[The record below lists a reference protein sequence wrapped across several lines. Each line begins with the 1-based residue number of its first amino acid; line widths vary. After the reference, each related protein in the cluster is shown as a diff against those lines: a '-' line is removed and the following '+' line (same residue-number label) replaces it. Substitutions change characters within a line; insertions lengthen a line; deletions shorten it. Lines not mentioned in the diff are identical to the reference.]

1 MKPERWFSALPSI
14 DLNGAA
20 RDGSAGPL
28 PPPLFLM
35 AALTNKI
42 MKCAGALTAAV
53 TATAFSLPARAQTIT
68 PAAPDTIS
76 NTATV
81 EWDSGDD
88 RLSRPSN
95 NVIIP
100 VTRAPPPLPNSIQLF
115 HFGNG
120 NGSQGISLPSTM
132 CLGNGGARRVAVGGA
147 FDIYNTDPA
156 PILPTTAI
164 RAGEPLVIQVN
175 ASGNNVDPGAVDSF
189 ESTITTQNGDT
200 ERVTM
205 TETAANSGIFRAIV
219 NTAALPQVPVQGD
232 CILTVRPGDT
242 LNFALDLGSTPIGT
256 ATVDIL
262 VDPFGLTFDSGDGV
276 PVTGTRV
283 TIVDAATGQP
293 AQVFGDDGI
302 SAFPSSLITGTTV
315 TDASGAS
322 YVFDDG
328 FYRFPFLRPGTYRLV
343 VSPPTPY
350 SSPSAATPAEISL
363 LTRPD
368 GGRFVISDGS
378 YGGIITLS
386 DPAPVRVD
394 VPLDRPGGALAISK
408 STSTVTAMPGDIV
421 QYRIQV
427 RNPDRLRNS
436 GPVTVTDQFPNSVR
450 YRANSMRYNG
460 IPVTPS
466 VIADASQFS
475 VALPP
480 LAGGQEALL
489 TYLGEVRQD
498 ALPGNAINIAT
509 ARDNRGTTSN
519 TSDAAIRIIR
529 DGITERYTIVGR
541 ITEGGCTL
549 DPRKDKG
556 IQGVR
561 VMLEDGTYTVT
572 DPDGRYHFEGVIPG
586 IHVVQVDPSTFPLDQ
601 KPVDCAQN
609 TRSAGSAI
617 SRFVEGRGGSLKRA
631 DFRAVT
637 TDARQDLRAKTMP
650 LPPVATDPEAAGA
663 DRDWFEGQEPGIGFV
678 FPETGHN
685 PRGKAIR
692 VVFKHLPRQKIELS
706 VNGKAVDGL
715 NFDGAKKSPDGKSR
729 IATWRGIAIADGMN
743 TLQARVLDNDGN
755 LLQTVDHTV
764 YFADAAINAQLLKE
778 RSVLL
783 ADGVTRPRLA
793 IRLTDRTGRP
803 IQHGA
808 TGDFSVTDPHR
819 PAVEID
825 AQQASQL
832 SGLERAAP
840 VWRVHGDDGV
850 AYIELEP
857 TTASGTVAISFN
869 FQDGKIER
877 AQRIESW
884 LDPGER
890 PWTVVGFAAGTV
902 GFNRLEEGLEA
913 LADTDDDVSVDG
925 RIALYAKGR
934 VTGKWLM
941 TMSYDSDKKEDD
953 QRFGG
958 VIDPRRYYT
967 VYADRA
973 EQRYDAASIRKL
985 YLKLERPQFYA
996 LFGDYQTGIDEPEL
1010 SRYQRAFNGIK
1021 AEYRSDTMQAQVF
1034 AADTPYRH
1042 RREEIQGNGLSGPY
1056 ALAARDIIAN
1066 SEHIVLETRDRLR
1079 SDRIVESRAL
1089 IRHIDYDIDY
1099 LAGTLR
1105 FREPILSRDSDSNPQ
1120 FIVADYEVDGIG
1132 ARVNNAGGR
1141 VKLTNKSGK
1150 LQVAATVIHDET
1162 DTSKTDLIG
1171 TDVRYRPD
1179 ARTEIRA
1186 EFAGSRGKERSGS
1199 TRADAGGATAWLVE
1213 AEHHGEKA
1221 DVLAYVRRQS
1231 ARFGV
1236 GQSNQAEI
1244 GTRKFGVDTRYRL
1257 SDKLS
1262 VSAIAY
1268 QEDYI
1273 ETGAR
1278 RRAGSTELEYR
1289 NGNTSVR
1296 AGLTH
1301 ADDQLADGTRNRS
1314 TLARIAGTQKIT
1326 EKLEL
1331 NAQTEFAL
1339 GGQDESID
1347 FPARHKIGARYAIN
1361 KDINLV
1367 AGYEIAKG
1375 ENIDAR
1381 TARIGFDLA
1390 PWAGGRVLAS
1400 ANQQDISEFGGRT
1413 YAAYGLAQ
1421 SFKLNDKWSLDFTV
1435 DGNETLRGF
1444 ARTDVLNPAHPV
1456 ASGGFLG
1463 SDGSLTEDF
1472 LALTAGATYHGERWS
1487 WTGRAEWRDADT
1499 NKRYGVTV
1507 ATMRQIGEGKA
1518 FGGAL
1523 NYFRAKQDGGA
1534 TTTTAAAEISWAHRP
1549 SDSQW
1554 SILNKTEFRHDAVT
1568 NAVAGLPGPIGGAA
1582 LLVNGDA
1589 KSNRVIN
1596 SLSVNY
1602 TPIDEDGDRSSGT
1615 FIERGEYGL
1624 FWGTRYSTDR
1634 FGADDVKGWSNV
1646 VGADL
1651 KFDLSDIVDVG
1662 ASGTAR
1668 IGTGGKNIAYSGGPT
1683 VTIAPMKNAN
1693 ITLGYNF
1700 LGFEDRDFEDSRYT
1714 RSGPFVTF
1722 KLKFDQTTFEG
1733 LGL

>member
-1 MKPERWFSALPSI
+1 MAVR
-14 DLNGAA
+14 G
-20 RDGSAGPL
+20 GSAGPL
-28 PPPLFLM
+28 PPPSFLM
-35 AALTNKI
+35 AVLTNNLI
-42 MKCAGALTAAV
+42 KCAGALAAAF
-53 TATAFSLPARAQTIT
+53 TATAASIPARAQVNTN
-68 PAAPDTIS
+68 PLPDNIS

-81 EWDSGDD
+81 EWDSGTA
-88 RLSRPSN
+88 RLTRPSN
-95 NVIIP
+95 EVIIA
-100 VTRAPPPLPNSIQLF
+100 VNRTPPPPTVSVQLF
-115 HFGNG
+115 HFSGNPG
-120 NGSQGISLPSTM
+120 AQGISLPATM
-132 CLGNGGARRVAVGGA
+132 CMGSAGARPITVGGA
-147 FDIYNTDPA
+147 FAQYNSDPA
-156 PILPTTAI
+156 PIMPTSAI
-164 RAGEPLVIQVN
+164 RAGEPLVIQVT
-175 ASGNNVDPGAVDSF
+175 AAAQNVNSGAVDSF
-189 ESTITTQNGDT
+189 ETIISTQNGDR

-205 TETAANSGIFRAIV
+205 IETAVNSGVFRAVV
-219 NTAALPQVPVQGD
+219 NTAATPATPVQGD
-232 CILTVRPGDT
+232 CTLTVRPGDE
-242 LNFALDLGSTPIGT
+242 LSFDLGNVTTGTPIGS
-256 ATVDIL
+256 ASVDIL
-262 VDPFGLTFDSGDGV
+262 VDPFGLTFDSANGV
-276 PVTGTRV
+276 PVTGSRV
-283 TIVDAATGQP
+283 TIVDAATGVP

-302 SAFPSSLITGTTV
+302 SIFPNTLLTGSTV
-315 TDASGAS
+315 TDSSGAS
-322 YVFDDG
+322 YNFDNG
-328 FYRFPFLRPGTYRLV
+328 FYRFPFLRPGTYRLIIQ
-343 VSPPTPY
+343 PPAPY
-350 SSPSAATPAEISL
+350 SHPSVATPAEIAL

-368 GGRFVISDGS
+368 GGAFVIADGS
-378 YGGIITLS
+378 YGGVFTL
-386 DPAPVRVD
+386 DNPAPVRID
-394 VPLDRPGGALAISK
+394 VPLDRPGGALTISK
-408 STSTVTAMPGDIV
+408 TTSTATAMPGDII
-421 QYRIQV
+421 QYRITV

-436 GPVTVTDQFPNSVR
+436 GPVTVSDQMPAAIR

-460 IPVTPS
+460 IPVTPMLATDGS
-466 VIADASQFS
+466 AFS
-475 VALPP
+475 VAVPP
-480 LAGGQEALL
+480 LTGGQEGLL

-498 ALPGNAINIAT
+498 AHPGDAINIAS
-509 ARDNRGTTSN
+509 ARDNRGAASE
-519 TSDAAIRIIR
+519 TSDAIVRILR
-529 DGITERYTIVGR
+529 DGISERFTVVGR
-541 ITEGGCTL
+541 VTEGGCAL
-549 DPRKDKG
+549 DPRKAKG

-561 VMLEDGTYTVT
+561 VMLEDGSYTVT
-572 DPDGRYHFEGVIPG
+572 DQDGRYHFEGVIPG
-586 IHVVQVDPSTFPLDQ
+586 LHVVQIDPSTFPLDQ

-609 TRSAGSAI
+609 SRSAGSAI

-631 DFRAVT
+631 DFRSETSAP
-637 TDARQDLRAKTMP
+637 RQDVRAQALP
-650 LPPVATDPEAAGA
+650 LPPIASDQEAAGA
-663 DRDWFEGQEPGIGFV
+663 DRDWFTGQDASVGFI

-685 PRGKAIR
+685 PRSKSIR
-692 VVFKHLPRQKIELS
+692 VVFKHLPRQRIELS
-706 VNGKAVDGL
+706 VNGTAVNAL
-715 NFDGAKKSPDGKSR
+715 NFDGAKKSPDGKLRS
-729 IATWRGIAIADGMN
+729 ATWRGIAIEDGSN
-743 TLQARVLDNDGN
+743 TLTARVLDADGA
-755 LLQTVDHTV
+755 LLQTVEHTV
-764 YFADAAINAQLLKE
+764 FFSGSPMNAQLIKD

-783 ADGVTRPRLA
+783 ADGVSRPRLA
-793 IRLTDRTGRP
+793 VRLTDRTGRP
-803 IQHGA
+803 IQNGA
-808 TGDFSVTDPHR
+808 TGDFTVTDPHR

-840 VWRVHGDDGV
+840 VWRVQGDDGV

-857 TTASGTVAISFN
+857 TTASGTVAIGFN
-869 FQDGKIER
+869 FKDGKIER
-877 AQRIESW
+877 AQRIETW
-884 LDPGER
+884 LDPGQR

-902 GFNRLEEGLEA
+902 GFNRLEEGLET
-913 LADTDDDVSVDG
+913 LADDNDDVNVDG

-941 TMSYDSDKKEDD
+941 TLAYDSDKKEDE

-996 LFGDYQTGIDEPEL
+996 LFGDYQTGIDEPL
-1010 SRYQRAFNGIK
+1010 LARYQRAFNGIK
-1021 AEYRSDTMQAQVF
+1021 AEYRNENVHAQAF

-1056 ALAARDIIAN
+1056 ALGARDIIAN
-1066 SEHIVLETRDRLR
+1066 SEKITLETRDRLR
-1079 SDRIVESRAL
+1079 SDRIVETRSL
-1089 IRHIDYDIDY
+1089 VRHIDYDIDY

-1105 FREPILSRDSDSNPQ
+1105 FREPILSRSSNFDPQ
-1120 FIVADYEVDGIG
+1120 FIVVDYEVDGIG
-1132 ARVNNAGGR
+1132 NRVNNAGGR
-1141 VKLTNKSGK
+1141 VKLMDKSGK

-1171 TDVRYRPD
+1171 TDIRYRPD
-1179 ARTEIRA
+1179 ARTEVRA
-1186 EFAGSRGKERSGS
+1186 EFAGSRGRERGNS
-1199 TRADAGGATAWLVE
+1199 TGTDAGGAKAWLVE
-1213 AEHHGEKA
+1213 AEHHGENV

-1236 GQSNQAEI
+1236 GQNNQAEV

-1257 SDKLS
+1257 TEKLS
-1262 VSAIAY
+1262 ISAIGY

-1278 RRAGSTELEYR
+1278 RRAGQAEIEYR
-1289 NGNTSVR
+1289 NGDTSLR

-1314 TLARIAGTQKIT
+1314 TLARIAGTQKVT
-1326 EKLEL
+1326 DKLEL

-1339 GGQDESID
+1339 GGQDESVD

-1361 KDINLV
+1361 SAINLV
-1367 AGYEIAKG
+1367 GGYEIAKG

-1435 DGNETLRGF
+1435 DGNETLGGF
-1444 ARTDVLNPAHPV
+1444 DQNDVLNPEHPV

-1472 LALTAGATYHGERWS
+1472 LALTAGATYHGDRWS

-1499 NKRYGVTV
+1499 NNRYGVTV

-1518 FGGAL
+1518 VGGAL
-1523 NYFRAKQDGGA
+1523 NWFRAKQVGGA

-1549 SDSQW
+1549 SASQW

-1568 NAVAGLPGPIGGAA
+1568 NAVAGASGPIGGAV

-1589 KSNRVIN
+1589 QSNRVIN

-1602 TPIDEDGDRSSGT
+1602 TPIDEDGDRKSGT
-1615 FIERGEYGL
+1615 FIERGEYGF

-1693 ITLGYNF
+1693 ITLGYNVV
-1700 LGFEDRDFEDSRYT
+1700 GFEDRDFDDSRYT